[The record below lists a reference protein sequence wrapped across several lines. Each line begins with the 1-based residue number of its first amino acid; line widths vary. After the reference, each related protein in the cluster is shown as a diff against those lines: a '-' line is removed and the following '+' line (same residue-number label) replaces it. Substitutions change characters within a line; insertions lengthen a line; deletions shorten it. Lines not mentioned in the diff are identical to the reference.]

1 MSHRNVEIAR
11 RQRRDRIAQ
20 RARASSPVE
29 FFDLLTGPEMLALT
43 ESHLPEHR
51 ERQYPPT
58 VTLSM
63 FLSQAL
69 NADGS
74 CQRAVDAWA
83 VSQAA
88 DGLKPPSIRTG
99 GYCRARARLPLSM
112 VQALTR
118 ESARALSARAPCA
131 WRWRGRTVKLLDGT
145 GLSMPDTAENQ
156 ACFPQPSC
164 QAEGVGFPLLRLCAV
179 LDLASGALLEAA
191 SGPHQGAGHSELD
204 LSRTLLSA
212 FSQGDLLLADALYA
226 HYFLVAQLIEAGV
239 DVLLQQ
245 HGSRRTDFR
254 RGRRLGV
261 RDHVVDWPKPSTR
274 PDWMTREQ
282 YHAFP
287 EQLCLREVK
296 VGGRILVTTLRD
308 AAVVPKAE
316 LHALYRRRWSIELAF
331 GSLKTTLGM
340 DVLRCHSPAMI
351 EKELWV
357 NLLAYNLI
365 RLLMAQAA
373 AQSGQLPQHLS
384 FKHTVQLW
392 NAWTT
397 RAVLRTS
404 KVDITVLFALIAP
417 VRVGHR
423 PGRCEPRAKKRR
435 PKSFPWLKVPRRI
448 ARERNP
454 AHPNWRRAK

>member
-11 RQRRDRIAQ
+11 RQRRERIAQ

-29 FFDLLTGPEMLALT
+29 FFDVLTGPEMLSLT
-43 ESHLPEHR
+43 ESQLPQHR
-51 ERQYPPT
+51 ERLYPPT

-63 FLSQAL
+63 FLSQML
-69 NADGS
+69 NADRS

-145 GLSMPDTAENQ
+145 GLSMPDTVENQ
-156 ACFPQPSC
+156 AHFPQPSC
-164 QAEGVGFPLLRLCAV
+164 QAEGVGFPQLRLCAV

-212 FSQGDLLLADALYA
+212 FSKGDLLLADALYA

-239 DVLLQQ
+239 DVLLKQ
-245 HGSRRTDFR
+245 HGSRHTDFR

-261 RDHVVDWPKPSTR
+261 RDHVVHWPKPHTR
-274 PDWMTREQ
+274 PGWMTREQ
-282 YHAFP
+282 YNAFP
-287 EQLCLREVK
+287 AQICMREVK
-296 VGGRILVTTLRD
+296 VGGRILVTTMRD
-308 AAVVPKAE
+308 AAAVNKAE
-316 LHALYRRRWSIELAF
+316 LHALYRRRWNIELAF

-340 DVLRCHSPAMI
+340 DVLRCRTPQMI

-357 NLLAYNLI
+357 YLLAYNLI

-373 AQSGQLPQHLS
+373 VQSGQLPQQLS

-392 NAWTT
+392 NAWTS
-397 RAVLRTS
+397 RARARTP
-404 KVDITVLFALIAP
+404 KVDVTQLFALAAQL
-417 VRVGHR
+417 RVGHR

-435 PKSFPWLKVPRRI
+435 PKSFPWLKVPRHI
-448 ARERNP
+448 ARQRNL
-454 AHPNWRRAK
+454 AHPDWLRVK